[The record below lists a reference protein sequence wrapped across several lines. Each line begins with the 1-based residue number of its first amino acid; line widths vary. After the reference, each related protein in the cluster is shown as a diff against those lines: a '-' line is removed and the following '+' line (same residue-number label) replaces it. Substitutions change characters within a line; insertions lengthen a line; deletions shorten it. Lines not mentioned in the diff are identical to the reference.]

1 MNTFKT
7 AMLMALLTA
16 FLIVIGWA
24 IGGQRMA
31 IIFFIISMGLNLFN
45 YFYSDKVAIK
55 MTRSYPVTQAESP
68 ELYAMVENLTQ
79 RAGLPMPRLYVTP
92 TEQPNA
98 FATGR
103 NPEHAAIAV
112 TEGIMKMLNRSEIE
126 GVLAHEISHIKNR
139 DILISTIAAAIA
151 GAISMIA
158 NMLQWTLLL
167 GGDDE
172 DNGALGLLA
181 SLATIILAPIAAML
195 IQMAISRSREYQ
207 ADADGARIA
216 GSSQGLAN
224 ALMKMESVA
233 RQYPM
238 NINDSAAHMFIVNPL
253 KRVSVQKLFSTHPS
267 TQDRIARLQAMQF

>member
-1 MNTFKT
+1 
-7 AMLMALLTA
+7 MALLTA

-24 IGGQRMA
+24 IGGRNMA

-224 ALMKMESVA
+224 ALLKMESVA

>member
-7 AMLMALLTA
+7 AILMALLTA

-24 IGGQRMA
+24 IGGRNMA

-224 ALMKMESVA
+224 ALLKMESVA